1 MKYFKRKLDDKNR
14 LTIPVEVQSEFASG
28 QAVIAPGFSDYLHLY
43 SKEVWDAQLEQALTG
58 QWKETGT
65 RPAILDEELADLADK
80 LYEGMAETALDQK
93 QGRVTIP
100 NELLA
105 HAGLSNGKEVA
116 AIKMPGGYWRLKK
129 PSI

>member
-14 LTIPVEVQSEFASG
+14 LTIPVEVQSEFPSG
-28 QAVIAPGFSDYLHLY
+28 NAVVAPGFKNYLHLY
-43 SKEVWDAQLEQALTG
+43 SKEVWDAQLEEALTG

-80 LYEGMAETALDQK
+80 LYEGMAETGLDAK

-100 NELLA
+100 ADLLA
-105 HAGLSNGKEVA
+105 HAGLAAGQEVA
-116 AIKMPGGYWRLKK
+116 ATKMPGGYWRLKK
-129 PSI
+129 PAV